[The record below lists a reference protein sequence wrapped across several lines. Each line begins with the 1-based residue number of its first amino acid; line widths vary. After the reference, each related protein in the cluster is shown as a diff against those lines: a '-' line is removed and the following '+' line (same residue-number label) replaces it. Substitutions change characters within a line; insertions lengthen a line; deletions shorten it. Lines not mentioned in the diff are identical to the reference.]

1 MVQQVAR
8 GFGFEAWKQLCKEF
22 EPHPPVKPQGMRQAL
37 LSSTKS
43 AEPVQTVHHQG
54 NGPQVCEEATECL
67 RTSRMCEAS
76 GCTDLTEL
84 VPLGE
89 EQDDEPARLKEHFG
103 WWEAGHNDNECRN
116 FSAGPEKK
124 CDQHRAGQCAD
135 VKEDPESSKTGV
147 SGQRGTS
154 VLSPAAEQ
162 DACLLHEEDGDQ
174 SMYSCPPPAS
184 DRSGKDLENLAV
196 VLSPQVWFDTEALEP
211 MRVTTWMQVPR
222 PSSIRKQ
229 RSDQMFKSSR
239 QKRSQQSPNPSRVL
253 AFRRLRG
260 SLP

>member
-1 MVQQVAR
+1 M
-8 GFGFEAWKQLCKEF
+8 
-22 EPHPPVKPQGMRQAL
+22 
-37 LSSTKS
+37 TS
-43 AEPVQTVHHQG
+43 A
-54 NGPQVCEEATECL
+54 
-67 RTSRMCEAS
+67 S
-76 GCTDLTEL
+76 TDLTEL

-89 EQDDEPARLKEHFG
+89 EEDDEPARLKEHFG
-103 WWEAGHNDNECRN
+103 WWQAGHNDNECRN

-124 CDQHRAGQCAD
+124 CDQHRTGQCAD
-135 VKEDPESSKTGV
+135 VKEDAESSTTGL
-147 SGQRGTS
+147 SGERGTG

-162 DACLLHEEDGDQ
+162 DACLLCEEDGDQ

-196 VLSPQVWFDTEALEP
+196 ALSPQLWFDTEALEP
-211 MRVTTWMQVPR
+211 MRVTTWMQLPR

-229 RSDQMFKSSR
+229 CSDQMFKSSR

-260 SLP
+260 SSP